1 MEGRIL
7 RFLQIIIKIF
17 FGFYL
22 EKIGEILEDMNR
34 EMIVKDLDV
43 IYNRK
48 GVMRD
53 EFMDFG
59 LSNWQDGYFFN

>member
-1 MEGRIL
+1 
-7 RFLQIIIKIF
+7 
-17 FGFYL
+17 
-22 EKIGEILEDMNR
+22 MNR

-59 LSNWQDGYFFN
+59 LSNW